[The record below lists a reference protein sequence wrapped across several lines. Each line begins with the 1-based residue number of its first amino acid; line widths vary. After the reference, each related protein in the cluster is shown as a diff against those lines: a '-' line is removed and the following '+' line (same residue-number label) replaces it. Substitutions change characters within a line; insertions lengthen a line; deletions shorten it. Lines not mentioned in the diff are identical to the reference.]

1 MGSTNPSH
9 TRAGSRQS
17 GSGASIQ
24 EHPPAARRGPSAR
37 GAPHARRSLFD
48 RLGREFVDHPAETAA
63 LVTMAVAFSRL
74 LPWRQAHPASD
85 VPTRRRALLPL
96 SMMAALCIIG
106 LSACATGDDRIV
118 TVAPGLDS
126 YGREYPEDFA
136 TAGRKIALDQCA
148 SCHAIDQH
156 NVSPNRA
163 SPPLNTLLS
172 RYDPD
177 RLADDLIAG
186 TWVGHEGMPRFD
198 FNVIAAD
205 SLIAYLETIDKDRGE
220 R

>member
-1 MGSTNPSH
+1 
-9 TRAGSRQS
+9 
-17 GSGASIQ
+17 
-24 EHPPAARRGPSAR
+24 
-37 GAPHARRSLFD
+37 
-48 RLGREFVDHPAETAA
+48 
-63 LVTMAVAFSRL
+63 MAVARSRL
-74 LPWRQAHPASD
+74 LRRRQADPSAD
-85 VPTRRRALLPL
+85 VSPRRRAVLPL

-106 LSACATGDDRIV
+106 LAACATEDDRIV
-118 TVAPGLDS
+118 SVEPSLDS
-126 YGREYPEDFA
+126 FGREYPEDFVM
-136 TAGRKIALDQCA
+136 AGRKIALEQCA
-148 SCHAIDQH
+148 SCHAVDRH

-163 SPPLNTLLS
+163 APPLNALFS

-186 TWVGHEGMPRFD
+186 TWVGHEEMPRFD